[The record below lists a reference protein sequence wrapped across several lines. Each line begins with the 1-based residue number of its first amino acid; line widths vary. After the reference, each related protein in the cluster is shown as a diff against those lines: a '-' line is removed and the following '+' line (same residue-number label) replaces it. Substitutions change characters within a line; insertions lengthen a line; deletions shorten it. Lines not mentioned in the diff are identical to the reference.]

1 MSQTELG
8 PTEIHQIETSM
19 DRARRLARMRQ
30 GIHMSKPGKANF
42 CGANFRG
49 TMIAMAALSL
59 VVAVALAGCG
69 PQGMSTTTEGTLGG
83 GVLGGG
89 AGALVGA
96 AVGHPLAGAAI
107 GGALGAGTG
116 YVVGSSMQNQQNATQ
131 QQQGQIQSQQQQLE
145 SQRLQIQ
152 QLQQQQQTE

>member
-1 MSQTELG
+1 MSQTDLANR
-8 PTEIHQIETSM
+8 IHQIDTGM
-19 DRARRLARMRQ
+19 DRASWRARIRTLYEKP
-30 GIHMSKPGKANF
+30 SKA
-42 CGANFRG
+42 FRG
-49 TMIAMAALSL
+49 AIGLIAMAALSL
-59 VVAVALAGCG
+59 LVAVALAGCG

-89 AGALVGA
+89 TGAMVGA

-116 YVVGSSMQNQQNATQ
+116 YVVGSSMQNQQTATQ
-131 QQQGQIQSQQQQLE
+131 QQQGQIQNQQQQLE

>member
-19 DRARRLARMRQ
+19 DRARRPARIRQ
-30 GIHMSKPGKANF
+30 DIYMSKPGK
-42 CGANFRG
+42 ANFRG

-96 AVGHPLAGAAI
+96 AVGHPIAGAAI